1 MITIA
6 IYIVAAVVIAWAAIV
21 ALSICFAVLGAIIR
35 FLTIPEVLFPLC
47 LGIVC
52 WLAIPLML

>member
-35 FLTIPEVLFPLC
+35 FLFIPEVLFPVC
-47 LGIVC
+47 LGVIC